1 MGSKTREEREVS
13 KMGSKGAANRKK
25 ERVPFDAV
33 DMSVRATSDYVY
45 LGISTPSSSISL
57 SLDQAESLA
66 DELLRLVYTLRGI
79 PKTKDKNEQ

>member
-1 MGSKTREEREVS
+1 MSSKTWEKRE
-13 KMGSKGAANRKK
+13 AKK

-45 LGISTPSSSISL
+45 LGISTSSSSISL

-66 DELLRLVYTLRGI
+66 DELLRLVYTLRDI
-79 PKTKDKNEQ
+79 PKSGGDDVKQ